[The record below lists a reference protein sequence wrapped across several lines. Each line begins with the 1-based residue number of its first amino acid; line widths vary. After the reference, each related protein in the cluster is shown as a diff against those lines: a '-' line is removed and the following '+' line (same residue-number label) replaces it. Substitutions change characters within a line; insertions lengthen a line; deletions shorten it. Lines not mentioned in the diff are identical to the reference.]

1 MKIRRYVYRGICIAA
16 VLLAAVLVYGA
27 FTAKG
32 DGFLDMSNVAGYFL
46 YTAAA
51 LLAAIGVTAG
61 IFGWR
66 R

>member
-27 FTAKG
+27 STAKG
-32 DGFLDMSNVAGYFL
+32 GGFLDLSNVAGYFL

-51 LLAAIGVTAG
+51 LLAAIGVPAG

>member
-27 FTAKG
+27 STAKG
-32 DGFLDMSNVAGYFL
+32 NGFLDLSNVVGYFL

>member
-1 MKIRRYVYRGICIAA
+1 MKIRRYVYRGICIVA

-27 FTAKG
+27 STTKG
-32 DGFLDMSNVAGYFL
+32 YGFLDLSNVVGYFL

-51 LLAAIGVTAG
+51 LFAAIGVTAG